1 VLRRKAYEE
10 YIEKQRKYYDAEF
23 EQFIKILA
31 ERKRIANMKRNL
43 PKDESW
49 RLNKGIGGHA
59 HYDRDEMVRE
69 FDKKMQMHLDKLD

>member
-1 VLRRKAYEE
+1 
-10 YIEKQRKYYDAEF
+10 
-23 EQFIKILA
+23 
-31 ERKRIANMKRNL
+31 MKRNL

-69 FDKKMQMHLDKLD
+69 FDKKMQMHLDKLDQAPIITEDLEAKRNEKLRQQNEAQDDKIKSVSAD